1 MYTFL
6 TILYVILVLILI
18 GVVLLQEPREG
29 GMSPALGGM
38 QQLLGVR
45 GVPTFFTR
53 LTWGLGA
60 LFIILSLVLATIN
73 NPARV
78 SMRGQK
84 QKAEPVQ
91 ETQQQENKEIPQLP
105 GEGR

>member
-6 TILYVILVLILI
+6 IILYVILVLILI
-18 GVVLLQEPREG
+18 IVVLLQEPREG

-60 LFIILSLVLATIN
+60 LFMILSLVLATIN
-73 NPARV
+73 PARV
-78 SMRGQK
+78 SLRGQGQK

-105 GEGR
+105 